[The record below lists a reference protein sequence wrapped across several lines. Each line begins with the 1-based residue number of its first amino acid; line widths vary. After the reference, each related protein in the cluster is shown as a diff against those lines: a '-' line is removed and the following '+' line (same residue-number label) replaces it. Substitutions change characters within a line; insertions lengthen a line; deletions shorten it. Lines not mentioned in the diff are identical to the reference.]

1 MRINIHEIKDVPPVG
16 ANLVFAPRPGDRK
29 DRPREI
35 SIVRRLAALLLASAI
50 LFPVSAGAGVI
61 LSFEANSSKE
71 EGHASR
77 FTLDGKKLRA
87 EDPHGAVMIFDGEKQ
102 TLWTIDPKGKRYTE
116 VTEADANRIKEMQA
130 QMEQQMKERLKALP
144 PDQRKEMEERLEGMR
159 AKPTEAPKLT
169 FEPTGDAKKTKHGF
183 SCRPHRVLANGK
195 PIEEACFI
203 PWKEAGLS
211 VDDFQAFD
219 ALDQFFRKLGTQGG
233 NQQNQIFGDL
243 AQSPGIPAHVA
254 MIGPDGTLGIEQ
266 DLVLLK
272 KEEIPSDQF
281 IPPAGLKKESL
292 FGGGGGG
299 GEGHGDP
306 KM

>member
-1 MRINIHEIKDVPPVG
+1 MQTNHDHRRSAASRLG
-16 ANLVFAPRPGDRK
+16 ALFLT
-29 DRPREI
+29 
-35 SIVRRLAALLLASAI
+35 LAIFLPAT
-50 LFPVSAGAGVI
+50 AGAGVI
-61 LSFEANSSKE
+61 LSFEANASNGPENGPATRETPS
-71 EGHASR
+71 ASR
-77 FTLDGKKLRA
+77 FTLEGKKLRA

-169 FEPTGDAKKTKHGF
+169 FEPTGDTKKTKHGF
-183 SCRPHRVLANGK
+183 SCKPHRVLANGK

-211 VDDFQAFD
+211 VDDFRAFD

-254 MIGPDGTLGIEQ
+254 MIGPDGTVGVEQ
-266 DLVLLK
+266 DLVILK

-306 KM
+306 RM